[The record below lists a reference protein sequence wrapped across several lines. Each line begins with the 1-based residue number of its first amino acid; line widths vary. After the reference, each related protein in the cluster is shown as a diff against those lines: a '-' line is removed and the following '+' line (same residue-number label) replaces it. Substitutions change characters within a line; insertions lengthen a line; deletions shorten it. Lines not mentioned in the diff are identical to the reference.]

1 MDVCSLRDIFAFPVT
16 RKLLGNQTTRA
27 ESAQFVPRWGWFPL
41 TDNAPFIRRNPARAR
56 RTLKLEMGPDGVLIR
71 SRVGVGYCYRLLV
84 EANLV
89 LIPATVNGRGRMSNL
104 ATFR

>member
-1 MDVCSLRDIFAFPVT
+1 MPSPVKSSY
-16 RKLLGNQTTRA
+16 RNVVFG
-27 ESAQFVPRWGWFPL
+27 FVGAISHIPII
-41 TDNAPFIRRNPARAR
+41 PFIRRNPVRAR
-56 RTLKLEMGPDGVLIR
+56 RTLKLEMGPDGVLVR

-89 LIPATVNGRGRMSNL
+89 LFPATVNGRGRLSNL